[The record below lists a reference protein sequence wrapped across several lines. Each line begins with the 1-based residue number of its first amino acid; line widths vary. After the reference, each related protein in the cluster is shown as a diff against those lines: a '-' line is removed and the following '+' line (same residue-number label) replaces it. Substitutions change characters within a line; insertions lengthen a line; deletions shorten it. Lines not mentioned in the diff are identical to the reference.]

1 MSENRE
7 NSMSVA
13 VLVEEEVDLDGDTG
27 VDGTVDGDVE
37 TGKPAETSAD
47 AVETTPLDDE
57 SEDRASN
64 RPSRL
69 RRIVGALTVPVRLRR
84 YVATA
89 LGAIVVLGVVGLA
102 FLWVKTDDAKA
113 DVDAGGQALASVRVA
128 VPKLLSYDHTTIDK
142 TFGATAGKYLTGQF
156 KDDYS
161 ELGSQVIVPA
171 AKKDKIVTEATVV
184 DGGVVASTSDSTTLL
199 LFVNQKTESADQQ
212 GTRLDGSRVRVEAR
226 LVDGTWLIAALTP
239 V

>member
-1 MSENRE
+1 MG
-7 NSMSVA
+7 VA
-13 VLVEEEVDLDGDTG
+13 VLVEEEVDLVGDTG
-27 VDGTVDGDVE
+27 VDDTVDTPEE
-37 TGKPAETSAD
+37 TG
-47 AVETTPLDDE
+47 AVETTSSDDGE
-57 SEDRASN
+57 EDRASD

-69 RRIVGALTVPVRLRR
+69 RRIVGALTIPVRFRR
-84 YVATA
+84 YVVTV
-89 LGAIVVLGVVGLA
+89 LGVIVVLGAVGLA
-102 FLWVKTDDAKA
+102 FLWVKADDARA
-113 DVDAGGQALASVRVA
+113 DVDAGGQALASARVA
-128 VPKLLSYDHTTIDK
+128 VPKLLSYDHTTIDR

-184 DGGVVASTSDSTTLL
+184 DGGAVSSTSDSATLL
-199 LFVNQKTESADQQ
+199 LFVNQKTKSADQQ

-226 LVDGTWLIAALTP
+226 LVDGTWLISALTP